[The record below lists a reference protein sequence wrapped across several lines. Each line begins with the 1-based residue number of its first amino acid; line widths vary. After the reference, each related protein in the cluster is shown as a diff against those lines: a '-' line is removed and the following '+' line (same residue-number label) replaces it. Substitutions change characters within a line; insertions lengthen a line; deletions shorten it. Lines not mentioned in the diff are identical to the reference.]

1 MPRRV
6 VLAVALVSLVLVLPA
21 LSWNLLAPGDG
32 SVAVSQ
38 AVAAEGSG
46 SVESTGTNAPASNNP
61 HRSPQEVAITPDGRY
76 LVTANCLGHSVS
88 LIDVK
93 SGKILQELPCGE
105 RPTSVVFCPDGV
117 TVLVSTSFGGTMHR
131 YTLQDGRLVETGS
144 LSLPGEPRGIAVAP
158 DGKLAYVA
166 VSALAQIAVIDV
178 AQWEVVDRINVEAW
192 PRHLAITP
200 DGSRMAVATN
210 SNRRMSVIDLA
221 TRKELFNESFGGI
234 NAGQMQVSADGSKV
248 YFGWMVYRHNPVT
261 VRNVKLGWVL
271 GSRLGYM
278 RMDEQ
283 ALRFAITT
291 DEPGLA
297 VADPYGVAV
306 SPDGTWI
313 VMAAGGSQE
322 LLVYRL
328 QGLPF
333 QDVGGPGDHIDP
345 ALARDRNRYFRVP
358 LGGRPQGV
366 AFSPDSRYVYV
377 ANYINDSVQEVDL
390 KTRKV
395 SREFHLGGPSE
406 PSLARKGEALF
417 YDARLSLD
425 QWYSCHTCHYE
436 GGVNAVTMDTR
447 NDGTDYTF
455 KTVLSLVNVTRT
467 PPWTWHGWQ
476 QDLNESI
483 HNSIT
488 KSMLGKERSPEDIEA
503 IRAFL
508 DTLQL
513 PPNPYR
519 NPDGSLT
526 EAALRGKAIFEGSK
540 AGCSNCH
547 NGQWFTDGKIHDVGQ
562 GSDRDYYK
570 GYNTPSL
577 LGVYRRVALLHHG
590 KAKSLEE
597 VLTEYHKPSEVAGEG
612 DLTPEELSDLIAYLK
627 SL

>member
-21 LSWNLLAPGDG
+21 LLWNPFAP
-32 SVAVSQ
+32 
-38 AVAAEGSG
+38 GSG
-46 SVESTGTNAPASNNP
+46 SALSQAIAGEGSNSAAATNDQTSENP
-61 HRSPQEVAITPDGRY
+61 HRSPQEVAITPDGRW

-88 LIDVK
+88 LIDVPT
-93 SGKILQELPCGE
+93 GNVVQELPCGE
-105 RPTSVVFCPDGV
+105 RPTAVVICPDG
-117 TVLVSTSFGGTMHR
+117 TTFLVSTSFGGTLHR
-131 YTLQDGRLVETGS
+131 FTLKDGRLHDAGS
-144 LSLPGEPRGIAVAP
+144 LSLPGEPRGMAVAP

-166 VSALAQIAVIDV
+166 VSALAQIAVVDLK
-178 AQWEVVDRINVEAW
+178 QWEVIDRIAVDAW

-221 TRKELFNESFGGI
+221 TRKVLFSESFGGI

-328 QGLPF
+328 EGLPF
-333 QDVGGPGDHIDP
+333 QDVGGPGDHIDRD
-345 ALARDRNRYFRVP
+345 LARDRNRYFRVP

-366 AFSPDSRYVYV
+366 AFSPDSRHVYV
-377 ANYINDSVQEVDL
+377 ANYINDSIQEVDL
-390 KTRKV
+390 ETRKV
-395 SREFHLGGPSE
+395 SRTFHLGGPSE
-406 PSLARKGEALF
+406 PSLARRGEALF

-436 GGVNAVTMDTR
+436 GGVNSVTMDTR
-447 NDGTDYTF
+447 NDNTDYTF

-476 QDLNESI
+476 QDLDESI

-488 KSMLGKERSPEDIEA
+488 QTMLGKERSREDREA

-513 PPNPYR
+513 PPNPHR

-526 EAALRGKAIFEGSK
+526 EAAQRGQQIFNSAK
-540 AGCSNCH
+540 AGCVQCH
-547 NGQWFTDGKIHDVGQ
+547 TGPLFTDGKIHDVGQ
-562 GSDRDYYK
+562 GSDRDYYQ

-577 LGVYRRVALLHHG
+577 LGVHRRVALLHHG

-612 DLTPEELSDLIAYLK
+612 DLTAEELADLIAYLK